1 MQIYETQDQFQR
13 EKSRLYKTLKETDEM
28 AKDRIVMLQNE
39 LESQARFYKME
50 ENAYKEQIEDL
61 KEQINRFVQQ
71 DREKNRDLDILRE
84 TNTEYQV

>member
-1 MQIYETQDQFQR
+1 
-13 EKSRLYKTLKETDEM
+13 
-28 AKDRIVMLQNE
+28 
-39 LESQARFYKME
+39 ME

>member
-1 MQIYETQDQFQR
+1 M
-13 EKSRLYKTLKETDEM
+13 
-28 AKDRIVMLQNE
+28 
-39 LESQARFYKME
+39 ESQARFYKME